1 MFSTGK
7 PLSKALYIIGIIVIF
22 VTVYVQ
28 YFVSLGS
35 VVGYLVVYG
44 IPVAVALLFSGREIL
59 KRAAENNRTATKL
72 GLGLFGAF
80 TVLGVF
86 IAVVVLLIILQFN
99 PGVQS
104 LLSKPNP
111 VLNVPPKEAWI
122 LIAIS
127 FLIVGPAEE
136 FLFRGFMFGGL
147 LSISKGKRWLILA
160 VLSSIM
166 FAAAH
171 AYYAVTYEA
180 ASAVAFIELVA
191 FGIAMCITYY
201 WSDGNLL
208 VLALIHGAYDATGF
222 LGVATTTLI
231 GNIARGAM
239 IAVGLTFAGL
249 YLPKKLRLSYLQPK
263 PPSPP
268 PPENET
274 PSPPAPEQTSQSKT
288 ATIKE

>member
-7 PLSKALYIIGIIVIF
+7 PLSKALYVVGIVVIF
-22 VTVYVQ
+22 VAVYVQ
-28 YFVSLGS
+28 YFVSLGT

-44 IPVAVALLFSGREIL
+44 IPVAVALLFFGREIL
-59 KRAAENNRTATKL
+59 KRAAKNNRTATQL
-72 GLGLFGAF
+72 GLGLFGAL
-80 TVLGVF
+80 TVLGIIVGV
-86 IAVVVLLIILQFN
+86 AVLLIIVQFN

-127 FLIVGPAEE
+127 FLVVGPAEE

-147 LSISKGKRWLILA
+147 ISISKGKRWLLLA
-160 VLSSIM
+160 VVSSIM

-191 FGIAMCITYY
+191 FGIAMCVTYY

-208 VLALIHGAYDATGF
+208 VLALIHGAFDATGF

-239 IAVGLTFAGL
+239 IAVGITFAFL
-249 YLPKKLRLSYLQPK
+249 YLPKKLGIRFLQPK
-263 PPSPP
+263 QPPPP
-268 PPENET
+268 PPENEI
-274 PSPPAPEQTSQSKT
+274 PAPPAPEQTSQPQT
-288 ATIKE
+288 ATVKE

>member
-7 PLSKALYIIGIIVIF
+7 PLSKALYIIGIVVIF
-22 VTVYVQ
+22 VTVYAQ
-28 YFVSLGS
+28 YFVSLGT

-44 IPVAVALLFSGREIL
+44 IPVTVALLFFGREIL
-59 KRAAENNRTATKL
+59 KRADKNNRTAAKL

-160 VLSSIM
+160 
-166 FAAAH
+166 AAH

-191 FGIAMCITYY
+191 FGIAMCVTYY

-263 PPSPP
+263 PPSPL
-268 PPENET
+268 PPENEI
-274 PSPPAPEQTSQSKT
+274 PPPPASEQTSQSQT
-288 ATIKE
+288 TTIKE